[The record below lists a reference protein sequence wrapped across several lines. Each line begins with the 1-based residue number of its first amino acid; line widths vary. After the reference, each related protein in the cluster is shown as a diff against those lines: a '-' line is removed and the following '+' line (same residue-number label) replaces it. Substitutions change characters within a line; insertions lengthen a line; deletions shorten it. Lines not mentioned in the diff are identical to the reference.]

1 MRLAAALSF
10 WAMLLPCLVLSQ
22 TAPEARYTPLL
33 DNAQVSVYRLDLT
46 AGQRA
51 PVFQNTHD
59 IFWVALES
67 GTLVFVR
74 KDESTVSMQLRAGD
88 TRFFPSFASKQ
99 VRNEGDA
106 PFRGVIV
113 EIKARG
119 LISQPC
125 DCLGDAEKALC
136 GCSPAPALPKLWAA
150 GLGRVTAGGTT
161 LEPGEGFYSSTERGD
176 TVLIALT
183 PLHLSDQATGA
194 DPTIS
199 LQPGEVAW
207 IPRGRYKWKNTAAS
221 PARYITIEF

>member
-1 MRLAAALSF
+1 MRLAAALSL
-10 WAMLLPCLVLSQ
+10 WLVLSLSVALAQ
-22 TAPEARYTPLL
+22 SASDARYTTLL
-33 DNAQVSVYRLDLT
+33 DNAQVSVYRLDLA

-67 GTLVFVR
+67 GALVFVR
-74 KDESTVSMQLRAGD
+74 KDDSTIRMQLRAGD

-99 VRNEGDA
+99 VRNDGDA
-106 PFRGVIV
+106 PFRGVLV

-125 DCLGDAEKALC
+125 DCLGNVEKALC
-136 GCSPAPALPKLWAA
+136 GCSAAPGLPKLWAA
-150 GLGRVTAGGTT
+150 ALGRVTVGGTT
-161 LEPGEGFYSSTERGD
+161 LEPGEGFYSSTQRGD

-183 PLHLSDQATGA
+183 PLQLSDEATAA

-199 LQPGEVAW
+199 LKPAEVAW
-207 IPRGRYKWKNTAAS
+207 IARGRHKWKNTAAS